1 MRWSLVEKAQP
12 RTDAVVVPAF
22 TDRPGQVP
30 SAGFVAACGFTGR
43 LGEVL
48 RLPGEADGPAQ
59 VLLGFGTSTTL
70 DDDTIRSAVA
80 ELARAVRG
88 FGRLGLALPTP
99 GGRAPGPSAVR
110 AAVEGFLLGGYRFT
124 RHKSAVASGP
134 CGPEHVDLLL
144 PDGGGAAER
153 AALDEGQRL
162 AAATLLARDLVN
174 EPGQDL
180 TPALFAERAAKV
192 AADSGLRCEVWD
204 EERIVAE
211 RLGGL
216 LAVGRGSL
224 RPPRLVRL
232 TYRPD
237 RPDRP
242 VGRYALIG
250 KGVTFDAGGLSL
262 KPSAEMLTMK
272 ADMAGAAA
280 VLGAMSVLTGL
291 NCGTQVD
298 AWLPLAENMPN
309 GDPVRIGDVL
319 RMRGGRTVEVRNAD
333 AEGRLILADALT
345 LAGECA
351 PDAMIDVATLTDAAP
366 IALGRKIAAVMGT
379 DDALVDRLRQAAGQ
393 VGEPVWPLPLSDR
406 YRWQLESPVADLVNY
421 TIGNR
426 HGTALL
432 AGLFLRE
439 FVPAGIPWAH
449 LDIQGTALCDADDGE
464 WVQGATGFAVRTLA
478 TLLREPLAVP
488 H

>member
-1 MRWSLVEKAQP
+1 MRWSLAEQARP
-12 RTDAVVVPAF
+12 GTDAVVVPAF

-43 LGEVL
+43 PGEVL

-70 DDDTIRSAVA
+70 DDDTIRSSVA
-80 ELARAVRG
+80 ELARAVSG
-88 FGRLGLALPTP
+88 FGRLGLPLPAP

-134 CGPEHVDLLL
+134 CGPEYVDLLL

-180 TPALFAERAAKV
+180 TPALFAERAAAV

-204 EERIVAE
+204 EERIAAE

-224 RPPRLVRL
+224 RPPRMVRL
-232 TYRPD
+232 TYQ
-237 RPDRP
+237 PDRP

-291 NCGTQVD
+291 DCGTQVD
-298 AWLPLAENMPN
+298 AWLPLTENMPN

-379 DDALVDRLRQAAGQ
+379 DDALVDRLRQAARQ
-393 VGEPVWPLPLSDR
+393 AGEPVWPLPLSDR
-406 YRWQLESPVADLVNY
+406 YRWQLESPIADLVNY

-464 WVQGATGFAVRTLA
+464 WAQGATGFGVRTLA
-478 TLLREPLAVP
+478 TLLREPPAVP

>member
-1 MRWSLVEKAQP
+1 MTRWSLAGQVQP
-12 RTDAVVVPAF
+12 GSDAVVVPAF
-22 TDRPGQVP
+22 TDHPKQLP
-30 SAGFVAACGFTGR
+30 SADFAAACGFTGR
-43 LGEVL
+43 PGEVL
-48 RLPGEADGPAQ
+48 RLPGAAGGPAQ
-59 VLLGFGTSTTL
+59 VLLGFGAGAAL
-70 DDDTIRSAVA
+70 HDDVVRSATA
-80 ELARAVRG
+80 QLARAVRG
-88 FGRLGLALPTP
+88 FGRLGLRLPAP
-99 GGRAPGPSAVR
+99 DERAPGPSAIR

-124 RHKSAVASGP
+124 RHKSVLGGLS
-134 CGPEHVDLLL
+134 GPEHVDLLL
-144 PDGGGAAER
+144 PEGGGAADHT
-153 AALDEGQRL
+153 ALDEGRRL

-180 TPALFAERAAKV
+180 TPALFADRAAAV

-204 EERIVAE
+204 EERIAAE
-211 RLGGL
+211 HLGGL
-216 LAVGRGSL
+216 LAVGRSSP
-224 RPPRLVRL
+224 RPPRLVKL
-232 TYRPD
+232 TYHPD
-237 RPDRP
+237 RPA
-242 VGRYALIG
+242 GHYALIG

-280 VLGAMSVLTGL
+280 VLGAMSVLAALHCPTR
-291 NCGTQVD
+291 VD
-298 AWLPLAENMPN
+298 AWLPLTENMPN

-319 RMRGGRTVEVRNAD
+319 RMRGGRTVEIRNAD

-379 DDALVDRLRQAAGQ
+379 DDTLVDRLRQAADRA
-393 VGEPVWPLPLSDR
+393 GEPVWPLPLSDR
-406 YRWQLESPVADLVNY
+406 YRWQLESPIADLVNY

-439 FVPAGIPWAH
+439 FVPPGIPWAH
-449 LDIQGTALCDADDGE
+449 LDIQGTALCDSDDGE
-464 WVQGATGFAVRTLA
+464 WVQGATGFAVRTLT
-478 TLLREPLAVP
+478 TLVREPFHSPV
-488 H
+488 

>member
-1 MRWSLVEKAQP
+1 MRWSLAEKS
-12 RTDAVVVPAF
+12 RTGTDAVVVPAF

-43 LGEVL
+43 PGEVL
-48 RLPGEADGPAQ
+48 RLPGEAGGPAQ
-59 VLLGFGTSTTL
+59 VLLGFGAGATL
-70 DDDTIRSAVA
+70 DDDTVRSAVA
-80 ELARAVRG
+80 ELARAVSG
-88 FGRLGLALPTP
+88 FGRLGLPLPAP

-124 RHKSAVASGP
+124 RHKSAASGS
-134 CGPEHVDLLL
+134 CGPDHVDLLL
-144 PDGGGAAER
+144 PGGGGAAER
-153 AALDEGQRL
+153 TALDEGQRL

-180 TPALFAERAAKV
+180 TPALFAEQAAKV

-204 EERIVAE
+204 EERIAAE

-232 TYRPD
+232 TY

-291 NCGTQVD
+291 GCGTQVD
-298 AWLPLAENMPN
+298 AWLPLTENMPN

-379 DDALVDRLRQAAGQ
+379 DDVLVDRIRQAAGRA
-393 VGEPVWPLPLSDR
+393 GEPVWPLPLSDR

-439 FVPAGIPWAH
+439 FVPAGVPWAH
-449 LDIQGTALCDADDGE
+449 LDIQGTALCDAEDGE
-464 WVQGATGFAVRTLA
+464 WVHGATGFGVRTLA
-478 TLLREPLAVP
+478 ALVREPPAT
-488 H
+488 